1 MLRITRN
8 ANGEVVF
15 KVSGQLTGEKR
26 GGDGGTHCSRK
37 KRQTNCLGL
46 YRFDSAAPYWEE
58 EGLRP
63 FLGKPL
69 ADIISSALPI
79 RNFDIATGM

>member
-15 KVSGQLTGEKR
+15 KVSGQLTAENVAEMR
-26 GGDGGTHCSRK
+26 GTHCSRE

-46 YRFDSAAPYWEE
+46 YGSEI
-58 EGLRP
+58 
-63 FLGKPL
+63 GKW
-69 ADIISSALPI
+69 
-79 RNFDIATGM
+79 RGR